1 MSRIQTRR
9 LDYVHF
15 ARFETRWKDNDI
27 YGHLNN
33 VEYYSAFDTVINQHL
48 IAAGGLDLH
57 GGEIIGLC
65 VESQCR
71 FHDSFS
77 FPETIEAGLRVGH
90 LGRTSARYE
99 LGLFKVGCDVPAA
112 EGTSSTCS
120 STVRAVARV
129 RRTMPSG
136 RCSKPCV
143 HRSHDHHPC
152 RGTARDGLAGPLCAV
167 EAVGHRDPESGPA
180 R

>member
-9 LDYVHF
+9 ADYVHF
-15 ARFETRWKDNDI
+15 ARFETRWKDNDL

-33 VEYYSAFDTVINQHL
+33 VENYRAFDTVINRHL
-48 IAAGGLDLH
+48 IDAGGLDLH

-77 FPETIEAGLRVGH
+77 FPEVIEAGLRVGH

-99 LGLFKVGCDVPAA
+99 LGLFKTGSDVPAA
-112 EGTSSTCS
+112 EGHFVHVFVDRAGRRPCPPHEAL
-120 STVRAVARV
+120 RAV
-129 RRTMPSG
+129 
-136 RCSKPCV
+136 
-143 HRSHDHHPC
+143 
-152 RGTARDGLAGPLCAV
+152 L
-167 EAVGHRDPESGPA
+167 EALLPPA
-180 R
+180 